1 MDDFMNFDFFASKLN
16 EVREYQSA
24 LDYLYL
30 IGAYMKRP
38 DAKGVVE
45 VISQDEH
52 VPYND
57 HFRASHF
64 VRNADGSDSLE
75 VIKETFKV
83 DLPED
88 FAAFY
93 GAWSEVLLVLREPYW
108 IMPGASIV
116 ASNQRF
122 RGSHDEKFP
131 CNLIRFARYFDESG
145 QNFAL
150 RRKNPESAWTISMID
165 DLDYHENDWEAG
177 DDKFDYKVT
186 DLSFTDWLHRMLE
199 TDGTPWF
206 PGNPSEEELCQT
218 MRVG

>member
-1 MDDFMNFDFFASKLN
+1 MNFDFFAFKLN
-16 EVREYQSA
+16 EVREYQSS

-30 IGAYMKRP
+30 IGAYLKRTG
-38 DAKGVVE
+38 AKGVVE

-52 VPYND
+52 IPYND

-64 VRNADGSDSLE
+64 IRNADGSNSLDAVE
-75 VIKETFKV
+75 AAFRVA
-83 DLPED
+83 LPED
-88 FAAFY
+88 FMKFY
-93 GAWSEVLLVLREPYW
+93 QIWLEALLVLREPYW

-116 ASNQRF
+116 AVNQVYF
-122 RGSHDEKFP
+122 GSHDGKHP
-131 CNLIRFARYFDESG
+131 CNLIRFARCADENG

-150 RRKNPESAWTISMID
+150 RRKSPESAWTISMID

-177 DDKFDYKVT
+177 DDRFDYKVT

-206 PGNPSEEELCQT
+206 PGSLREEEFCKT
-218 MRVG
+218 IRVR